1 MHQIF
6 GDYINVLPP
15 DRDSLE
21 LSFTST
27 SEDIKNLWR
36 NQRLS
41 AHFLANCFI
50 NFLPLSENNPEE
62 EQRIKEAQGSISYV
76 ANELIENAV
85 KFNLETASH
94 QVKLGIYFLENP
106 ELIAV
111 IFATNT
117 VNKNQAETFQTFI
130 KKLLVSNP
138 QELYIQQ
145 VEASAK
151 DSDSTRS
158 GLGFLTMINDYQAR
172 LGWKFESLS
181 TIPDII
187 AVTVMAQVTV

>member
-50 NFLPLSENNPEE
+50 NFLPLDENNPEE

-85 KFNLETASH
+85 KFNLETSNH
-94 QVKLGIYFLENP
+94 QVKLGIYFLESP

-117 VNKNQAETFQTFI
+117 IDKAQAEIFQTFI
-130 KKLLVSNP
+130 KQLLVSDP
-138 QELYIQQ
+138 QEMYVQQ
-145 VEASAK
+145 VEASAQNN
-151 DSDSTRS
+151 DFSRS

-172 LGWKFESLS
+172 LGWKFEPLP
-181 TIPDII
+181 TLPDVI
-187 AVTVMAQVTV
+187 AVTVMAQLTV

>member
-50 NFLPLSENNPEE
+50 NFLPLDENNPAE
-62 EQRIKEAQGSISYV
+62 EQRIKDAQGSISYV

-85 KFNLETASH
+85 KFNLEAASH
-94 QVKLGIYFLENP
+94 QVKLGIYFLESS

-117 VNKNQAETFQTFI
+117 IDKTQAETFQTFI
-130 KKLLVSNP
+130 KKLLVSDP
-138 QELYIQQ
+138 QELYLQQ
-145 VEASAK
+145 LESSAK
-151 DSDSTRS
+151 DNDSTKS

-172 LGWKFESLS
+172 LGWKFEPLP
-181 TIPDII
+181 TIPDMM
-187 AVTVMAQVTV
+187 AVTVMAQVIV

>member
-6 GDYINVLPP
+6 GDYIDVLPA

-27 SEDIKNLWR
+27 SDDIKNLWR

-50 NFLPLSENNPEE
+50 NFLPLDENNPEE
-62 EQRIKEAQGSISYV
+62 EQRIKDAQGSISYV

-85 KFNLETASH
+85 KFNIENTAH

-106 ELIAV
+106 ELVAV
-111 IFATNT
+111 IFATNSL
-117 VNKNQAETFQTFI
+117 NKDSAASFQLHI
-130 KKLLVSNP
+130 KRLLSSDP
-138 QELYIQQ
+138 RELYIQQ
-145 VEASAK
+145 IETSARENNT
-151 DSDSTRS
+151 TRS
-158 GLGFLTMINDYQAR
+158 GLGFLTMMNDYHAR
-172 LGWKFESLS
+172 LGWKFESS
-181 TIPDII
+181 PTWPDVMT
-187 AVTVMAQVTV
+187 VTVMAQITV

>member
-50 NFLPLSENNPEE
+50 NFLPLDENNPEE

-85 KFNLETASH
+85 KFNLEAVSH
-94 QVKLGIYFLENP
+94 QVKLGIYFLESS

-117 VNKNQAETFQTFI
+117 VDKTQAETFQTFI
-130 KKLLVSNP
+130 KKLLASDP

-145 VEASAK
+145 LEASAN
-151 DSDSTRS
+151 DHDSTQS

-181 TIPDII
+181 TIPDLI
-187 AVTVMAQVTV
+187 AVTVMAQVIV

>member
-6 GDYINVLPP
+6 GDYITILPP
-15 DRDSLE
+15 ERDSLE

-50 NFLPLSENNPEE
+50 NFLPLDENNPEE

-85 KFNLETASH
+85 KFNLETSTH

-106 ELIAV
+106 ELVAV
-111 IFATNT
+111 IFATNS
-117 VNKNQAETFQTFI
+117 VNKAQAAEFQIFI
-130 KKLLVSNP
+130 KELLASDP
-138 QELYIQQ
+138 QELYLQQ
-145 VEASAK
+145 VEESAMEN
-151 DSDSTRS
+151 DITRS
-158 GLGFLTMINDYQAR
+158 GLGFLTMINDYQVR
-172 LGWKFESLS
+172 LGWKFEPLP
-181 TIPDII
+181 TLPDVI

>member
-15 DRDSLE
+15 ERDSLE
-21 LSFTST
+21 LSFTSS
-27 SEDIKNLWR
+27 SEDIKNLWK

-50 NFLPLSENNPEE
+50 NFLPLDENNPEE

-85 KFNLETASH
+85 KFNLETVSH

-106 ELIAV
+106 ELVAV
-111 IFATNT
+111 IFATNS
-117 VNKNQAETFQTFI
+117 VDKAQAEVFQAFI
-130 KKLLVSNP
+130 KELLQSDP
-138 QELYIQQ
+138 QELYVQQ
-145 VEASAK
+145 VEASAT
-151 DSDSTRS
+151 DNASTKS

-172 LGWKFESLS
+172 LGWKFEPMA
-181 TIPDII
+181 TFPDVL

>member
-50 NFLPLSENNPEE
+50 NFLPLDENNPEE

-85 KFNLETASH
+85 KFNLETVNH

-106 ELIAV
+106 ELVAV
-111 IFATNT
+111 IFATNNLDRT
-117 VNKNQAETFQTFI
+117 QTEEFQRVI
-130 KKLLVSNP
+130 KKLLASDP

-145 VEASAK
+145 VETSARENN
-151 DSDSTRS
+151 TTHS
-158 GLGFLTMINDYQAR
+158 GLGFLTMINDYEAR

-181 TIPDII
+181 TIPDVIT
-187 AVTVMAQVTV
+187 VTVMAQVTV

>member
-1 MHQIF
+1 MYQIF
-6 GDYINVLPP
+6 GDYIDILPP

-21 LSFTST
+21 LSFTSS
-27 SEDIKNLWR
+27 SEDIKNLWK

-50 NFLPLSENNPEE
+50 NFLPLDENNPEE

-85 KFNLETASH
+85 KFNLEAASH

-106 ELIAV
+106 ELVAV
-111 IFATNT
+111 IFATNS
-117 VNKNQAETFQTFI
+117 VDKAQAEVFQSFI
-130 KKLLVSNP
+130 KELLGSDP

-151 DSDSTRS
+151 DNTSTQS
-158 GLGFLTMINDYQAR
+158 GLGFLTMMNDYQAR
-172 LGWKFESLS
+172 LGWKFEPLP
-181 TIPDII
+181 TLPDII
-187 AVTVMAQVTV
+187 AVTVMAQVVV

>member
-21 LSFTST
+21 LSFTSS
-27 SEDIKNLWR
+27 SEDIKNLWK

-50 NFLPLSENNPEE
+50 NFLPLDENNPEE

-106 ELIAV
+106 ELVAV

-117 VNKNQAETFQTFI
+117 VDKAQAEAFQVFI
-130 KKLLVSNP
+130 KKLLGSDP
-138 QELYIQQ
+138 QELYINQ
-145 VEASAK
+145 VEASAN
-151 DSDSTRS
+151 DNTSTQS

-172 LGWKFESLS
+172 LGWKFEPLP
-181 TIPDII
+181 TLPDII
-187 AVTVMAQVTV
+187 AVTVMAQVNV

>member
-6 GDYINVLPP
+6 GDYINMLPP

-27 SEDIKNLWR
+27 SEDIKNLWK

-50 NFLPLSENNPEE
+50 NFLPLDQNNPEE
-62 EQRIKEAQGSISYV
+62 EQRIKEAQGSISYI

-85 KFNLETASH
+85 KFNLETPSH

-106 ELIAV
+106 TLIAV
-111 IFATNT
+111 IFATNS
-117 VNKNQAETFQTFI
+117 VDKAQVETFQSFI
-130 KKLLVSNP
+130 RKLLVSDP
-138 QELYIQQ
+138 QELYVQQ
-145 VEASAK
+145 VEESAQ
-151 DSDSTRS
+151 DNNSTKS

-172 LGWKFESLS
+172 LGWKFEPLPAY
-181 TIPDII
+181 TDRI
-187 AVTVMAQVTV
+187 AVTVMAQITV